1 MANSIKM
8 KQGEAKTVNFHIT
21 RAGIDIAD
29 ATLTFQVKEKADGAV
44 IIEKIDDDFDKTD
57 KANGNY
63 TINFEVDDTK
73 GLKAKTYVSEL
84 KTVITADTDVD
95 KSYDIPF
102 VVERAVIAEAEEA

>member
-1 MANSIKM
+1 MANAIKL

-21 RAGIDIAD
+21 KGGSNVTD
-29 ATLTFQVKEKADGAV
+29 ATLTFEVKLRASDTSPVLEK
-44 IIEKIDDDFDKTD
+44 DDTDFDKSD

-63 TINFEVDDTK
+63 TLTFEVDDTK
-73 GLKAKTYVSEL
+73 ALAAKTYVSEL

-102 VVERAVIAEAEEA
+102 IIERAVIIDS

>member
-1 MANSIKM
+1 MANAIKL
-8 KQGEAKTVNFHIT
+8 KQGEAKTVNFYIT
-21 RAGIDIAD
+21 KGGVKVTD
-29 ATLTFQVKEKADGAV
+29 ATLTFQVKEKASDTTPALEKADGT
-44 IIEKIDDDFDKTD
+44 FDKTD

-63 TINFEVDDTK
+63 QLTFSVNDTK

-102 VVERAVIAEAEEA
+102 IVERAVIADS

>member
-1 MANSIKM
+1 MANAIKL

-21 RAGIDIAD
+21 KGGSDVTD
-29 ATLTFQVKEKADGAV
+29 ATLTFELKEKASGSAVLSKADG
-44 IIEKIDDDFDKTD
+44 DFDKAD

-63 TINFEVDDTK
+63 TLNFAVDDTK

-102 VVERAVIAEAEEA
+102 MVERAVIVDT

>member
-1 MANSIKM
+1 MANKISL

-21 RAGIDIAD
+21 KGGSDVTD
-29 ATLTFQVKEKADGAV
+29 ATLTFHVKKKVSGDV
-44 IIEKIDDDFDKTD
+44 IIEKTDSDFNKDD

-63 TINFEVDDTK
+63 TLNFEVDDTK
-73 GLKAKTYVSEL
+73 GLQAKTYVSEL

-102 VVERAVIAEAEEA
+102 IVERAVIDDS

>member
-1 MANSIKM
+1 MAKS
-8 KQGEAKTVNFHIT
+8 
-21 RAGIDIAD
+21 
-29 ATLTFQVKEKADGAV
+29 
-44 IIEKIDDDFDKTD
+44 DDDFDKSD

-63 TINFEVDDTK
+63 TLTFGVDDTK

-102 VVERAVIAEAEEA
+102 IVERAVIADS

>member
-1 MANSIKM
+1 MANAIKL

-21 RAGIDIAD
+21 KGGSDVTD
-29 ATLTFQVKEKADGAV
+29 ATLTFELKEKASESAV
-44 IIEKIDDDFDKTD
+44 LSKADSDFNKDD

-63 TINFEVDDTK
+63 TVNFTVDDTK
-73 GLKAKTYVSEL
+73 GLKAKSYVSEL

-102 VVERAVIAEAEEA
+102 IVERAVIIDA

>member
-1 MANSIKM
+1 MANAIKL

-21 RAGIDIAD
+21 KGGSDVTD
-29 ATLTFQVKEKADGAV
+29 ATLTFELKEKASGSAV
-44 IIEKIDDDFDKTD
+44 LSKADVDFNKDD

-63 TINFEVDDTK
+63 TLNFVVDDTK

-102 VVERAVIAEAEEA
+102 MVERAVIVDT

>member
-1 MANSIKM
+1 MANAIKL

-21 RAGIDIAD
+21 KGGTDVTD
-29 ATLTFQVKEKADGAV
+29 ATLTFELKEKASDTTPALSKAD
-44 IIEKIDDDFDKTD
+44 IDFDKAD

-63 TINFEVDDTK
+63 TLNFEVDDTK

-102 VVERAVIAEAEEA
+102 VVERAVIDDS